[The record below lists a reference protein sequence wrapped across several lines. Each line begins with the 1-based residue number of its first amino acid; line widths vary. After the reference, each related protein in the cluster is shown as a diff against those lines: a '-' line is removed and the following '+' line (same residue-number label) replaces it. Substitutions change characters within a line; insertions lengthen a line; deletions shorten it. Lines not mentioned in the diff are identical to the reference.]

1 MEEGEDDGP
10 WTEVTLPRKQFLALL
25 RQIVVIEGGKDVSNR
40 PEGESANGPK
50 AGRSKRRRV
59 PRNTPES

>member
-40 PEGESANGPK
+40 PES
-50 AGRSKRRRV
+50 
-59 PRNTPES
+59 